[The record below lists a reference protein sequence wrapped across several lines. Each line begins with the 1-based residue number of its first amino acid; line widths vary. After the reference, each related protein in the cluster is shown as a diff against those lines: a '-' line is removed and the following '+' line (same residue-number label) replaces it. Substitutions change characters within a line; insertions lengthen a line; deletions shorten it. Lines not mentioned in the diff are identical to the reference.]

1 MTITKLQANVPQQ
14 KSLQLAGLHCETPSQ
29 TDDAIGIVEDMSGL
43 KDLDSVLA
51 ALDATPQGVYVF
63 ASVHS
68 IPEGLQPFATIQED
82 EGITVVVAEDD
93 AREAGLP
100 TDERYALITLGVH
113 SALDSVGMTATITQ
127 TLASRSISCNVI
139 AGYYHDHL
147 FVHVDRATEAA
158 SILDNLARQARGWL
172 PPAQA

>member
-1 MTITKLQANVPQQ
+1 MQANVPQQ

-29 TDDAIGIVEDMSGL
+29 TDDTIGIVEDMSGL

-51 ALDATPQGVYVF
+51 SLDSTPQGVYVF

-100 TDERYALITLGVH
+100 I
-113 SALDSVGMTATITQ
+113 
-127 TLASRSISCNVI
+127 
-139 AGYYHDHL
+139 
-147 FVHVDRATEAA
+147 
-158 SILDNLARQARGWL
+158 
-172 PPAQA
+172 